1 MGQQRF
7 SAVNVNRAALWA
19 RFSPVSALA
28 RHSLALVLALCG
40 AAAAHA
46 STTDT
51 SADASTIFVARR
63 GWHIDVGMAAADL
76 APPLSQAA
84 AALPDARY
92 VFFGFADKHYL
103 LAKNHHA
110 PVLLSALFPGAGIV
124 LTTGL
129 GNSPAQA
136 FGVTHVI
143 ALTVPG
149 HRMRALQS
157 FIWRS
162 LRTQDDTLAV
172 FRDGPYEDSVYFLA
186 TQKYSAF
193 HTCNT
198 WGAEA
203 LRAAG
208 FHVHTA
214 GVIFAGQ
221 LWIQARRLKR
231 DETNAPGASLL
242 FGTSDERIFSLN
254 ASIAGR
260 LAAVLADHGG
270 G

>member
-1 MGQQRF
+1 M
-7 SAVNVNRAALWA
+7 SARARYSIAA
-19 RFSPVSALA
+19 M
-28 RHSLALVLALCG
+28 LVLCG
-40 AAAAHA
+40 AAAAAHA
-46 STTDT
+46 GAAHSAT
-51 SADASTIFVARR
+51 SSATESATIFVARR
-63 GWHIDVGMAAADL
+63 GWHIDIGMAAADL
-76 APPLSQAA
+76 APPLAQAA
-84 AALPDARY
+84 DALPGARY

-129 GNSPAQA
+129 TNSPALA
-136 FGVTHVI
+136 FGATHVI
-143 ALTVPG
+143 ALSVSG
-149 HRMRALQS
+149 DQMRALQA

-162 LRTQDDTLAV
+162 LRTQDEVLTV
-172 FRDGPYEDSVYFLA
+172 YRQGPYEDSVYFLA

-203 LRAAG
+203 LRAVG
-208 FHVHTA
+208 FRVHSA

-221 LWIQARRLKR
+221 LWIQAQRLKR
-231 DETNAPGASLL
+231 NKSETLGASLL
-242 FGTSDERIFSLN
+242 DGTSDERIFSLN

-260 LAAVLADHGG
+260 LAAVLADDGG